1 MNNTTKYLAL
11 LLCLLLPT
19 QQLIAEDATTHIT
32 TSSINE
38 IAYQPEHSAPA
49 TTLSLND
56 SRISAETTGRISRI
70 PVRVGDTIEKGAL
83 LIELICTDNRLRLR
97 QASAA
102 VTRANAQVT
111 LAERQ
116 KKRTNS
122 LRKDRNISEELFNQR
137 EADLKTARA
146 DLTSRLAAKE
156 EAEVAVGRC
165 RTTAPFG
172 GIILERLAGEGEWV
186 SPGEPLI
193 RLLDNRRLEIS
204 AQIPSDRINSLKK
217 AKSLT
222 FESNRQQFSLQLRR
236 LLPVVE
242 SRGRY
247 REARL
252 VFTADKALPGSS
264 GRLLWQAPTPHLP
277 PDLLLQRNGRLGLF
291 LAVDGTAHFHPL
303 PDAQEG
309 QPAAVTLP
317 PSSRLIIDGRQ
328 GLNDGDQVQEKN

>member
-1 MNNTTKYLAL
+1 MYSLLASL
-11 LLCLLLPT
+11 LLICG
-19 QQLIAEDATTHIT
+19 QVIATEAITLVTT
-32 TSSINE
+32 
-38 IAYQPEHSAPA
+38 ADLKDYQFHPKHSAPA

-56 SRISAETTGRISRI
+56 SRISAETAGRISRI
-70 PVRVGDTIEKGAL
+70 PVRVGDTIKKGAL

-102 VTRANAQVT
+102 VTRANALVT

-146 DLTSRLAAKE
+146 DLASRLAAKE

-172 GIILERLAGEGEWV
+172 GILLERLAGEGEWV
-186 SPGEPLI
+186 SPGQPLI
-193 RLLDNRRLEIS
+193 RLLDNHRLEIS
-204 AQIPSDRINSLKK
+204 AQIPNDRINSLKK

-222 FESNRQQFSLQLRR
+222 FESNRQQFNLELRR

-252 VFTADKALPGSS
+252 VFTADNALPGSS
-264 GRLLWQAPTPHLP
+264 GRLLWRAPTPHLP
-277 PDLLLQRNGRLGLF
+277 PDLLLQRDNRLGIF
-291 LAVDGTAHFHPL
+291 LAVNGTARFHPL
-303 PDAQEG
+303 PDALEG

-328 GLNDGDQVQEKN
+328 GLNDGDPVQEKN